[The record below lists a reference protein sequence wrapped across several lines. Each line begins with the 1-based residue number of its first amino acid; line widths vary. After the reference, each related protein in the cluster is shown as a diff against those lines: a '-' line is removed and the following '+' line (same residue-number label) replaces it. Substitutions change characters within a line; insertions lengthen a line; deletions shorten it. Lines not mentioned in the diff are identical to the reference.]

1 MLIAFA
7 INPVYGR
14 DNDTIDSR
22 YAMKKRIEKKKKEE
36 NVRRFESAISSRTFV
51 YSFVIFV
58 RCNNYNG
65 LDMR

>member
-22 YAMKKRIEKKKKEE
+22 YAMKKRIEKKKKKKMSDAS
-36 NVRRFESAISSRTFV
+36 NPRFHRGLLCTRSLSLYV
-51 YSFVIFV
+51 VIIIMV
-58 RCNNYNG
+58 
-65 LDMR
+65 